1 MKSRSD
7 SNPYMLFFQQTLRLY
22 LSLWLCLFIW
32 NGRLFAQEFVPKDTI
47 YDSKVHTVQ
56 LFHNS
61 DSIVAPVLYLKSNQS
76 LSLQFDL
83 LESHGRRLYYSIYH
97 FNSDWT
103 PSDLELPEYMEG
115 FDRADIAD
123 YSTSLRTLYP
133 YTHYS
138 LSLPNSNCRF
148 LVSGNYIVLVY
159 EEDNTLLLSRR
170 FFITDQSFSVKYRIE
185 TPYRPAE
192 VHSHQEFTFEVQA
205 IHSEKHIATN
215 EVTLQVWQN
224 QNPYSLIS
232 SNDPNSS
239 LDNIFRFDKRSV
251 FSFPGL
257 KEFRQKDIRT
267 VVSKTR
273 DIVTWDEKGGDYH
286 AYLTTDFSRAYKPFV
301 SDFDFNG
308 RYVITG
314 ISDQNKNTSA
324 EYFKAH
330 FRLEVPEVDKAVY
343 IVGALTDWQLKPEFK
358 MQYDQTDQSY
368 KASVLLKTGIYNFLY
383 AVPDERGLPD
393 FSELEGNSQE
403 TENEYYMGVYYR
415 PFGARYDQLK
425 YFKQFFSYNK

>member
-22 LSLWLCLFIW
+22 LSLCLCLFIW

-47 YDSKVHTVQ
+47 YDSKYIQFSSFTIPIVSLH
-56 LFHNS
+56 LC
-61 DSIVAPVLYLKSNQS
+61 SISETTQS
-76 LSLQFDL
+76 LSLQFDF
-83 LESHGRRLYYSIYH
+83 LESQGRRLYYSIYH

-115 FDRADIAD
+115 FDRADITHD
-123 YSTSLRTLYP
+123 STSLRTLYP

-232 SNDPNSS
+232 SNDP
-239 LDNIFRFDKRSV
+239 
-251 FSFPGL
+251 
-257 KEFRQKDIRT
+257 Q
-267 VVSKTR
+267 
-273 DIVTWDEKGGDYH
+273 
-286 AYLTTDFSRAYKPFV
+286 
-301 SDFDFNG
+301 
-308 RYVITG
+308 
-314 ISDQNKNTSA
+314 Q
-324 EYFKAH
+324 
-330 FRLEVPEVDKAVY
+330 
-343 IVGALTDWQLKPEFK
+343 
-358 MQYDQTDQSY
+358 
-368 KASVLLKTGIYNFLY
+368 
-383 AVPDERGLPD
+383 
-393 FSELEGNSQE
+393 
-403 TENEYYMGVYYR
+403 
-415 PFGARYDQLK
+415 
-425 YFKQFFSYNK
+425 